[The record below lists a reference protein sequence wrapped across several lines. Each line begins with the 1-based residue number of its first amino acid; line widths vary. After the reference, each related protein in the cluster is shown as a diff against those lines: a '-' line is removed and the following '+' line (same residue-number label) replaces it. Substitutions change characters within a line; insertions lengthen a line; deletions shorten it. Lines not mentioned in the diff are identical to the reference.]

1 MVGVLDIHRHDVVRE
16 QQDLVGVDLAGVL
29 ALELLVGD
37 EVALDEVR
45 HERARAREGV
55 QDMHAIVGKR
65 LAELALENAVG
76 LAKDVVD
83 DLGRGVDDAHLV
95 RGRLE
100 RDLEELLVEVADEL
114 LARRIRLDG
123 GRAAAHARIHVV
135 EDLGIRRLL
144 DLMLFEHTK
153 ETFDGDGHGV
163 RLRELEVPE
172 QGVEHR
178 DGDDVLGDHLDR
190 VLLGDAGI

>member
-1 MVGVLDIHRHDVVRE
+1 MN
-16 QQDLVGVDLAGVL
+16 LAGVL
-29 ALELLVGD
+29 ALEFLVGD

-55 QDMHAIVGKR
+55 QDMHAIVGQR
-65 LAELALENAVG
+65 LAKLVLENAVG
-76 LAKDVVD
+76 LAEDVVD
-83 DLGRGVDDAHLV
+83 DFGRGVDDAHLV

-100 RDLEELLVEVADEL
+100 RDLEELLVEVADKL
-114 LARRIRLDG
+114 LARRVRLDG
-123 GRAAAHARIHVV
+123 GSAAAHARIHVI
-135 EDLGIRRLL
+135 EDLGIRCLL
-144 DLMLFEHTK
+144 NLMLFEYAQ

-163 RLRELEVPE
+163 RLRKLEVSE

-190 VLLGDAGI
+190 ILLGDAGV